1 MRREHFDVIHAHWLI
16 PQGFVAV
23 IGRILTQQKQIPLLC
38 TSHGGDLF
46 TLRGAILNR
55 TKRWIMDHSQLLTV
69 VSCAMK
75 KYAVNMGI
83 APEKVKVIS
92 MGVDLKHRH
101 TPNNKTE
108 RDPNCLLF
116 VGRLV
121 EKKGAAILLQAMP
134 DVLKQNPD
142 ARLIVAGSGPL
153 EAGLRNL
160 ARSLNISDSVEFLGM
175 MPQSHLP
182 ALYRQAAMAVF
193 PFLVDRSGDQ
203 EGFGLVQVEAMGC
216 GCPVIAGDLPAI
228 HDTIVHQENGL
239 LVPPGDPKSLARA
252 IVMLLGD
259 PALRDRLSAEG
270 RKRMVERFEWEIVA
284 GKYAKLYKKMSI
296 HAE

>member
-1 MRREHFDVIHAHWLI
+1 
-16 PQGFVAV
+16 
-23 IGRILTQQKQIPLLC
+23 
-38 TSHGGDLF
+38 
-46 TLRGAILNR
+46 
-55 TKRWIMDHSQLLTV
+55 
-69 VSCAMK
+69 
-75 KYAVNMGI
+75 
-83 APEKVKVIS
+83 
-92 MGVDLKHRH
+92 
-101 TPNNKTE
+101 
-108 RDPNCLLF
+108 
-116 VGRLV
+116 
-121 EKKGAAILLQAMP
+121 
-134 DVLKQNPD
+134 
-142 ARLIVAGSGPL
+142 
-153 EAGLRNL
+153 
-160 ARSLNISDSVEFLGM
+160 
-175 MPQSHLP
+175 
-182 ALYRQAAMAVF
+182 MAVF